1 MLSFR
6 KRSTTQKL
14 VKIASLIIVSK
25 LIAAKL
31 NCGKYNI
38 KTFKTLDLLKLK
50 IETLKISMKNL
61 MMIKSK
67 NSRNLEVSLL
77 MIY

>member
-14 VKIASLIIVSK
+14 VKNASLITVSK
-25 LIAAKL
+25 LNAAKL
-31 NCGKYNI
+31 NCGKCKI

-61 MMIKSK
+61 MIIKSK